1 MERNAKPLSIANKR
15 LALRTLIAGVWIKP
29 ETELPA
35 ILEGASEDPPCAR
48 PRFREVRSTA
58 YRQPLRRYHSRL
70 VNFDRPDV
78 LQALLVLSKGGIR
91 AIQTPNSG
99 DLEVDVGI
107 GTISLI
113 ELE

>member
-1 MERNAKPLSIANKR
+1 VKIR
-15 LALRTLIAGVWIKP
+15 LAPDLAFGKFDLLPIDDRCDGIIPAWLI
-29 ETELPA
+29 
-35 ILEGASEDPPCAR
+35 
-48 PRFREVRSTA
+48 
-58 YRQPLRRYHSRL
+58 
-70 VNFDRPDV
+70 DRPDV